1 MIESI
6 SRIENIAIWPP
17 TPSVIARIC
26 SLHDPATGGIL
37 DQFECAKNVL
47 KFSEMVGSIV
57 MDTIDG
63 VVIIQSDGQYHFC
76 GP

>member
-6 SRIENIAIWPP
+6 SSYGYRH

-26 SLHDPATGGIL
+26 RLHDPAAGGIL

-63 VVIIQSDGQYHFC
+63 VAIIQSDGQYHFC